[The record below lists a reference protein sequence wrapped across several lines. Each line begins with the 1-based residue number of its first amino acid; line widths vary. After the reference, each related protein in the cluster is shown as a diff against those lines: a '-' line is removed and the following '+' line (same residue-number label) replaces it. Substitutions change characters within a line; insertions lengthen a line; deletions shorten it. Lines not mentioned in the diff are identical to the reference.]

1 MPITLKQYSDH
12 QNAGDVASAIVVS
25 HIVGESLNVVGLEWR
40 SGPNLLAIGSILE
53 WADEQS
59 LVWGSGFI
67 REGSRLPAAPKA
79 ILAVRGEL
87 TRAELNS
94 QGIACD
100 PVLGDAGVF
109 IPDIYPRGHVQ
120 WSAGL
125 VPHYVDLDT
134 PFVERARAA
143 GLRVINPLSPFAIYI
158 SELAACERIISSS
171 LHGLIFAHAY
181 GIPAVWV
188 QLSDRVVG
196 NGFKF
201 RDYYTSVGARGNDVP
216 MHGADDAFAYLA
228 ERCHLP
234 PRRVDTTALRD
245 ALLSRV
251 AALRGPEH
259 PGGVHFRES

>member
-100 PVLGDAGVF
+100 PVLGRRRCLHPRHLSARPCPMVRGTG
-109 IPDIYPRGHVQ
+109 PPLCRSRYPVCRKGARRGAARHQSAFALCHLHQRACRMRKDHQFLPAWTDLRACLWHSSCLGTAVGPRRRQRIQISRLLHV
-120 WSAGL
+120 SR
-125 VPHYVDLDT
+125 
-134 PFVERARAA
+134 RAR
-143 GLRVINPLSPFAIYI
+143 
-158 SELAACERIISSS
+158 
-171 LHGLIFAHAY
+171 
-181 GIPAVWV
+181 
-188 QLSDRVVG
+188 
-196 NGFKF
+196 K
-201 RDYYTSVGARGNDVP
+201 
-216 MHGADDAFAYLA
+216 
-228 ERCHLP
+228 
-234 PRRVDTTALRD
+234 
-245 ALLSRV
+245 
-251 AALRGPEH
+251 
-259 PGGVHFRES
+259 